1 MLNVYKHLLFEL
13 MGFVILPPINWWSS
27 HYPVTVA
34 CMLRNKSC
42 CSVPS
47 CTLICSYQAADTILL
62 FPSTKHELESVMQI
76 ARTCFPCYSDFRQL
90 VKCLLSN
97 FDIFYE
103 VVRMSNPIALT
114 WVIDCV
120 RQARV
125 FQCFQIAAGLMIQSR
140 IFVIAYL
147 YYNTG

>member
-1 MLNVYKHLLFEL
+1 MYRVAVHTVTNYSPHLEHFNLCHHSLIWVSSWRKYFAVTPCMLNVYKHLLFEL

-76 ARTCFPCYSDFRQL
+76 ARTCFPCYSAFRQL

-103 VVRMSNPIALT
+103 VVRMSNP
-114 WVIDCV
+114 
-120 RQARV
+120 
-125 FQCFQIAAGLMIQSR
+125 
-140 IFVIAYL
+140 
-147 YYNTG
+147 